1 MASQVFTGRYQI
13 VRHLARG
20 GMAEVYLARDLLLDR
35 PVALKVLF
43 PEFATDRSFVE
54 RFRREARSAANLN
67 HPNIVSIYD
76 WGEEEGTYF
85 IVMEYVDGL
94 TLRDVIRRQG
104 PLMANRAAEIG
115 ADIAAALH
123 FAHVGGVIHRDVKP
137 GNVLIT
143 TSQVKV
149 TDFGIARAG
158 DPAESLTQAGAVM
171 GTATYFSPEQA
182 QGHVVDPRTDVYSLG
197 VVLYEMVAGRP
208 PFTGENP
215 VSIAYQHVREEPVPP
230 SRHNPDVPAVFD
242 AIIGKAMAKNRANR
256 YSSAEELRADLL
268 RFNSGQPVTAVAA
281 APAPP
286 LAPAV
291 AQPAPAVTGVMA
303 STRMGPAPEPTVIQ
317 SRMDGTRV
325 IAPGDTMVRYADE
338 GPRARTSTYIIIL
351 VVLLAMLGTL
361 LFLVGRQ
368 LGVGGAEE
376 VTVPQLIG
384 RNEADADRQ
393 LREAGLKV
401 QRREVQDE
409 VNPAGQVT
417 AQDPLANTRVRKG
430 ATVTIS
436 VSTGAPII
444 DVPDVR
450 RRPADAAT
458 EALVTAGFRVVPNLV
473 NSDTVEPNTVIDQAP
488 APGTRQP
495 KGSNITLTISKG
507 VEQIPVP
514 NVRGLASSDAANRLG
529 QAGFRTTSRTE
540 SSSDFSQGE
549 VIRTEPASGTPLDK
563 NSVVTLIVSSG
574 PAPTTTQAPATT
586 VTVPTT
592 LLPPITIFPT
602 TTATSTTRPSSTTS
616 TSTP

>member
-1 MASQVFTGRYQI
+1 VASQVFTGRYQI

-43 PEFATDRSFVE
+43 PEFASDRSFVE

-76 WGEEEGTYF
+76 WGEEDGTYF

-143 TSQVKV
+143 TTQVKV
-149 TDFGIARAG
+149 TDFGLARAG

-197 VVLYEMVAGRP
+197 VVLYEMVSGRP

-230 SRHNPDVPAVFD
+230 SQHNPDVPPVFD
-242 AIIGKAMAKNRANR
+242 AIVSKAMAKNRANR
-256 YSSAEELRADLL
+256 YSSAEDLRADLL
-268 RFNSGQPVTAVAA
+268 RFSQGQPVTAEPLLPAA
-281 APAPP
+281 
-286 LAPAV
+286 
-291 AQPAPAVTGVMA
+291 AVTGVMA
-303 STRMGPAPEPTVIQ
+303 RDAGTGPVGGVDT
-317 SRMDGTRV
+317 TRV
-325 IAPGDTMVRYADE
+325 HPGVGSTQVVTPGETFVQYDE
-338 GPRARTSTYIIIL
+338 RPRARTSTYIIIL
-351 VVLLAMLGTL
+351 VAALAVLGGL
-361 LFLVGRQ
+361 LFLLSRE
-368 LGVGGAEE
+368 LGVGGTQE
-376 VTVPQLIG
+376 VTVPLVVGKDQ
-384 RNEADADRQ
+384 ADAERE
-393 LREAGLKV
+393 LRDLGLET

-409 VNPAGQVT
+409 VNPVGRVT
-417 AQDPLANTRVRKG
+417 AQEPLANTQVRRG
-430 ATVTIS
+430 TTVIIS
-436 VSTGAPII
+436 VSSGAPIQE
-444 DVPDVR
+444 VPDVR
-450 RRPADAAT
+450 GRTVEAAREILT
-458 EALVTAGFRVVPNLV
+458 GAGFRVETRDA
-473 NSDTVEPNTVIDQAP
+473 NSDREPNSVIDQSP
-488 APGTRQP
+488 AAGSRQP
-495 KGSNITLTISKG
+495 KGSVIVLTVSRG

-514 NVRGLASSDAANRLG
+514 NVRGRTASDAANVLG

-540 SSSDFSQGE
+540 SSSDFEQGL
-549 VIRTEPASGTPLDK
+549 VIRTEPGASTPLER
-563 NSVVTLIVSSG
+563 NSTVTLIVSSG
-574 PAPTTTQAPATT
+574 PAPTTTQAPATIAPT
-586 VTVPTT
+586 TTTPPVTITIFPPTTTTTRPTTTTSTTVPTT
-592 LLPPITIFPT
+592 IG
-602 TTATSTTRPSSTTS
+602 
-616 TSTP
+616 

>member
-104 PLMANRAAEIG
+104 PLLASRAAEIG

-123 FAHVGGVIHRDVKP
+123 FAHVGGVVHRDVKP

-143 TSQVKV
+143 ASQVKV

-208 PFTGENP
+208 PFTGDNP

-230 SRHNPDVPAVFD
+230 SRHNPDVPPAFD
-242 AIIGKAMAKNRANR
+242 AIIAKAMAKNRANR
-256 YSSAEELRADLL
+256 YSSAEELRADLI
-268 RFNSGQPVTAVAA
+268 RFNLGQPVSAVPAPPPA
-281 APAPP
+281 PAPAPP
-286 LAPAV
+286 VGAATSV
-291 AQPAPAVTGVMA
+291 MTGA
-303 STRMGPAPEPTVIQ
+303 RAGPAPEPTLIQ

-325 IAPGDTMVRYADE
+325 VTPGDTMIQYADD
-338 GPRARTSTYIIIL
+338 GPRARTSVYIIIL

-361 LFLVGRQ
+361 LVLVGRQ
-368 LGVGGAEE
+368 LGVGGTEE

-384 RNEADADRQ
+384 RPVADAEAE
-393 LREAGLKV
+393 LRSAGLKFEK
-401 QRREVQDE
+401 REVPDE
-409 VNPAGQVT
+409 VNPVGQVT
-417 AQDPLANTRVRKG
+417 GQDPLANTKVRKG
-430 ATVTIS
+430 ATVIMS
-436 VSTGAPII
+436 VSAGAPIVE
-444 DVPDVR
+444 VPDVR
-450 RRPADAAT
+450 NKTADQAT
-458 EALVTAGFRVVPNLV
+458 EALTAAGFRVVPNLV
-473 NSDTVEPNTVIDQAP
+473 NSDTKEPNTVIDQAP
-488 APGTRQP
+488 AAGTRQP

-507 VEQIPVP
+507 VEQIVVP
-514 NVRGLASSDAANRLG
+514 NVRGLAASDAANRLG
-529 QAGFRTTSRTE
+529 QAGFRTTQRTE
-540 SSSDFSQGE
+540 FSSDFSQGE

-574 PAPTTTQAPATT
+574 PAPTTTQAPVTTTT
-586 VTVPTT
+586 VAITLPT
-592 LLPPITIFPT
+592 ITIFPT
-602 TTATSTTRPSSTTS
+602 S
-616 TSTP
+616 TST

>member
-1 MASQVFTGRYQI
+1 MSAQVFTGRYQI

-104 PLMANRAAEIG
+104 PLMATRAAEIG
-115 ADIAAALH
+115 ADIAGALH

-215 VSIAYQHVREEPVPP
+215 VSIAYQHVREDPVPP
-230 SRHNPDVPAVFD
+230 SRHNPDVPPVFD
-242 AIIGKAMAKNRANR
+242 AIIAKAMAKNRANR

-268 RFNSGQPVTAVAA
+268 RFNAGHPVSVVPAPPA
-281 APAPP
+281 APA
-286 LAPAV
+286 AD
-291 AQPAPAVTGVMA
+291 VTGVMA
-303 STRMGPAPEPTVIQ
+303 GAAAAAPTRIE
-317 SRMDGTRV
+317 SRVDGTRV
-325 IAPGDTMVRYADE
+325 VQPGDTFVQLDDR
-338 GPRARTSTYIIIL
+338 PRARTGTYIAIL
-351 VVLLAMLGTL
+351 VTLLALLGGL
-361 LFLVGRQ
+361 LFLVGQQ

-376 VTVPQLIG
+376 VTVPQVIG
-384 RNEADADRQ
+384 RTEVDAN
-393 LREAGLKV
+393 RELNTAGLKV
-401 QRREVQDE
+401 ARREVQDE
-409 VNPAGQVT
+409 VNPVGQVT
-417 AQDPLANTRVRKG
+417 NQDPLANTQVRRG
-430 ATVTIS
+430 ATVTLS
-436 VSTGAPII
+436 VSTGAPIV

-450 RRPADAAT
+450 NRTADVAR
-458 EALVTAGFRVVPNLV
+458 EALTTAGFKVDLKPV
-473 NSDTVEPNTVIDQAP
+473 NSDKDPNTVLDQAP
-488 APGTRQP
+488 AAGTKAP
-495 KGSNITLTISKG
+495 KGSLVTLTVSKG

-514 NVRGLASSDAANRLG
+514 NVRGRTSSDAANVLG

-540 SSSDFSQGE
+540 SSVDFDAGQ
-549 VIRTEPASGTPLDK
+549 VIRTEPALGTPLER
-563 NSVVTLIVSSG
+563 NSVVTMIVSSG
-574 PAPTTTQAPATT
+574 PAPTTTQPT
-586 VTVPTT
+586 VAPTT
-592 LLPPITIFPT
+592 TQATILPTITIFPT
-602 TTATSTTRPSSTTS
+602 TTSTTRPTS
-616 TSTP
+616 TSSSSSTIP